1 MKSKIILLDYTKRQL
16 ADKCNEVTEEHEIQ
30 NCDMD
35 EIHQGVIELNDVMEF
50 QGILSDDYK
59 SF

>member
-1 MKSKIILLDYTKRQL
+1 MKSKIVLLDCIKRQL
-16 ADKCNEVTEEHEIQ
+16 ADKCNEVTEEHELQ
-30 NCDMD
+30 TCDVD
-35 EIHQGVIELNDVMEF
+35 EIHQWIIELNVLIEI